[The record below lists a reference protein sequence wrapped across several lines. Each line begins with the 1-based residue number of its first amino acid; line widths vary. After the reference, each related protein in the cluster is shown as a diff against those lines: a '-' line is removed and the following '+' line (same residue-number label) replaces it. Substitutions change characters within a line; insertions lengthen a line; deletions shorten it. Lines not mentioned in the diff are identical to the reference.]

1 MNLRR
6 RIFAAATLLALLAG
20 VVWGTDRV
28 DSKIRFNDFYGEVKI
43 RPNSE
48 EDDAYEFAE
57 LDTVIYE
64 NDRIKTEEDSGAVL
78 SLRDMST
85 FVIKPETIVIVDT
98 EDGNINKLEMLIGCI
113 IGNMKKTAEGK
124 NLDIEMSECVAGR
137 KGTIF
142 ALEETGSESKV
153 YTFAGEMEVTSKKTG
168 KKRSVMPGEFA
179 TVGTDG
185 KINMQEFDI
194 EKEAGR
200 LGISMEEIANHYTNT
215 AGDGFTARY
224 PGGRS
229 QSGYPKS
236 YAERAEQDK
245 AEGEFGYGGWYSGF
259 TVFMSL
265 LNADHRSGQLLDNY
279 LMHAGTI
286 SVTKD
291 AKDGSKYHFTVPAL
305 SDTVSHKEQNWSLVK
320 NASFSISVDAFSFT
334 TSKIL
339 FENGLGENVKRCRLI
354 FQLDRPATIRQHSDY
369 HGYLDSGEN
378 LSLISSDDNTIVY
391 DKMQVDMYY
400 EMDEKGNPTSSY
412 IDKDGKKKM
421 WVEIKGCTGKLT
433 NAHTGPGSKE
443 AFNCLGRGYAS
454 EEGTLLEGKDETTTE
469 EIKLGDIKE
478 KSYTSLAGF
487 YVEVSDFPDIKTTNV
502 SNTKVKSKAKEKNG
516 EDKGKSFSASV
527 VEGVVAVGAAAI
539 GGAAIAGGIAGGAG
553 GSAVGGSVG
562 SSAAGAGG
570 GSSGGADGGSDPAD
584 GEEPADDDE
593 DKRKRYKMYVSK
605 QFGSSI
611 LRGAAPVMVY
621 ARIAEVSGD
630 GRETDRPDLS
640 ARIAVS
646 PGSGGLRVQ
655 DRGTVPLDGRTYKA
669 AQLAA
674 GPELTAAE
682 ASVLFS
688 YRGAGGSFTREIVFQ
703 IADAAE

>member
-1 MNLRR
+1 
-6 RIFAAATLLALLAG
+6 
-20 VVWGTDRV
+20 
-28 DSKIRFNDFYGEVKI
+28 
-43 RPNSE
+43 
-48 EDDAYEFAE
+48 
-57 LDTVIYE
+57 
-64 NDRIKTEEDSGAVL
+64 
-78 SLRDMST
+78 
-85 FVIKPETIVIVDT
+85 
-98 EDGNINKLEMLIGCI
+98 
-113 IGNMKKTAEGK
+113 
-124 NLDIEMSECVAGR
+124 
-137 KGTIF
+137 
-142 ALEETGSESKV
+142 
-153 YTFAGEMEVTSKKTG
+153 
-168 KKRSVMPGEFA
+168 
-179 TVGTDG
+179 
-185 KINMQEFDI
+185 
-194 EKEAGR
+194 
-200 LGISMEEIANHYTNT
+200 
-215 AGDGFTARY
+215 
-224 PGGRS
+224 
-229 QSGYPKS
+229 
-236 YAERAEQDK
+236 
-245 AEGEFGYGGWYSGF
+245 
-259 TVFMSL
+259 
-265 LNADHRSGQLLDNY
+265 
-279 LMHAGTI
+279 
-286 SVTKD
+286 
-291 AKDGSKYHFTVPAL
+291 
-305 SDTVSHKEQNWSLVK
+305 
-320 NASFSISVDAFSFT
+320 
-334 TSKIL
+334 
-339 FENGLGENVKRCRLI
+339 
-354 FQLDRPATIRQHSDY
+354 
-369 HGYLDSGEN
+369 
-378 LSLISSDDNTIVY
+378 
-391 DKMQVDMYY
+391 MYY

-421 WVEIKGCTGKLT
+421 RVEIKGCTGKLT

-502 SNTKVKSKAKEKNG
+502 SNTKVKSKAKEKKG

-539 GGAAIAGGIAGGAG
+539 GGAAVAGGIVGGA
-553 GSAVGGSVG
+553 AVGGSVG

-570 GSSGGADGGSDPAD
+570 GSSGGADGGPDPAD